1 MSNLNPKRYVSRRF
15 SIPFYDTVD
24 NNSKLKLRVS
34 KIHNVQNE
42 SDELKDKALRHYLD
56 HFFPEFYPLRID
68 PDFFQEKLPPTA
80 DVDTIES
87 VMADIKSSLNIDNYF
102 NTSPPSNKS
111 IAIFSTSYNFAG
123 TRDSLESTGKMPSYE
138 ESLAFFLEEESF
150 STPTSETTLV
160 IADMGSTNNS
170 FNDGMNAYNQ
180 QLQGFEGQL
189 NINIDFSF
197 LQTDIQKFLNA
208 LVADLVRNLR
218 RNGTNPAFTEADTL
232 TLQFGTWRR
241 SLAADSAAIVGVEYL
256 LVEESIASQPA
267 KVGTFSNMLYN
278 RIFRDPLSIAT
289 LKNYQNIVES
299 VQNGPLQP
307 GMIQNFLSTAG
318 DPTGGSF
325 LDFLEDP
332 ATIDALGNPVMID
345 DISNFD
351 PSFNLGNTPM
361 SGSVNDIQNEFIKV
375 AYEEGLL
382 SAANL
387 EALEN
392 GFTEFFKSKE
402 MERIKAQISQ
412 NPKLYRRV
420 FEKTKAKVI
429 TKARTALSTVNDVL
443 LNGPLGLFDKKNPA
457 VGKLFRALGVDQLMK
472 EVILCAT
479 FGLNHEASRITQAL
493 GNALAKEGLSIYYQA
508 PEVPQPPVYAIPKID
523 LELFKPR
530 LKAGDISKM
539 IKNILVDTV
548 QEMALGIIESLAELL
563 KEVCA
568 FNNPNSTDFGAVDIA
583 ALLPSPNT
591 PIAGG
596 ESQLDQLAAINNLTT
611 EELRTYVGDL
621 STILSSVDVC
631 TLFINRDSAS
641 PDLIAKI
648 IDFNEDYDNEFI
660 KTNLATPSSLMG
672 FFSDLSKF
680 VDVTD
685 ICEEIANTAYL
696 LNQDNVCLIF
706 DDADLLDNL
715 LNRLEM
721 PEPNFECPDKANYI
735 NDPTISI
742 AVPET
747 FNALVETVEIQFI
760 SAADSLKEILLEPVL
775 IRGAESN
782 VLTSADSTALLGRP
796 VQSTGSLE
804 SLDPMVLNTITGV
817 FEGIGAAASDL
828 QDAFENCEVNPAE
841 VLGFDAAAA
850 VEAAAVLTETLMTAM
865 QDSEFQDAI
874 SNMGNTLN
882 EIASS
887 AGPGQDGNLA
897 PAVVTYKFNQEYYN
911 AFRTYIQP
919 LKAHYQ
925 DSPPEYRYDAPV
937 YFESYRTMTSAGSVA
952 DAANTAMFS
961 DVDTATTDY
970 VPLHLKFNFPAA
982 PATGISKNN
991 PPQEYISIEYPRF
1004 GASKPIKF
1012 DFASK
1017 SKLILD
1023 ETLIQSFDTTDDLY
1037 EENFEDISPPHYT
1050 NAYVDRFVQSYLD
1063 SPLIQQQFL
1072 QGTAESQQIY
1082 RQDVEAHEFP
1092 KAYAALTES
1101 IFEYIVDNGC
1111 FDAATLQSLNLFHLN
1126 NGCPPEEVADL
1137 LDVRGI
1143 IKQMTDE
1150 YAEAACNATQKVPIR
1165 TRVRDVIKFG
1175 LYLLLIQM
1183 HIADFIIKNIFVFSA
1198 FTIDSLLEDRTGYLF
1213 KFFRSQVMTS
1223 LISYLDSM
1231 NVSVAEESIFRINL
1245 AEYFNRKVRRQS
1257 VVRNGG
1263 IHFTWGTNDLVFP
1276 VGTSFSATDDSPLIG
1291 FDEIIDYLIVERLN
1305 HARIPVN
1312 NAIKKALPNNRP
1324 IELTKAIL
1332 TAMPV
1337 LTAPTE
1343 NTAPGPTQIRAA
1355 AQIAFLNTPTVF
1367 ILSRRLP
1374 TNSAFIFTRVFSMWF
1389 YDGMT
1394 GTIEGETNEEAPEL
1408 NQIGSGDVVK
1418 LIDALYSVT
1427 ESEPAPDPFS
1437 NLATGMAGDD
1447 ESGQYGTGFEDTWD
1461 GAPDS
1466 TTWTGTG
1473 TIAER
1478 LEGLS
1483 GNNLRNEIAATIR
1496 EMYTLPGPETDSGAF
1511 GLTAAVATVA
1521 WVMGGGYESSPRI
1534 GGLWTGATSTWSDS
1548 TTPTTSEAAALA
1560 ILAGIVV
1567 NGSFVWSNKG
1577 EESVEYQLWRLGILP
1592 EDHFDP
1598 PEPVLGYQHSRQKD
1612 YWYENIPDHMRLS
1625 RLLSLI
1631 GYELGQESIDLTNA
1645 WLEAQYYTDNWPQ
1658 NPGGGTDDVSLD
1670 RYSDSGFPVDTRP
1683 EAVDRLIQVTKYW
1696 IPDTRVDEWGQPV
1709 DPDGTSMHPY
1719 MRTTWR
1725 SLGIISPDTPVERNY

>member
-1 MSNLNPKRYVSRRF
+1 MANLNPKRYVSRPF
-15 SIPFYDTVD
+15 SIPFYDTIG
-24 NNSKLKLRVS
+24 NNSKLKLKVP
-34 KIHNVQNE
+34 NLQNTGTPR
-42 SDELKDKALRHYLD
+42 SIALRHYLD
-56 HFFPEFYPLRID
+56 HFFPEFYPLRVD

-80 DVDTIES
+80 DVATVEAVIADIES
-87 VMADIKSSLNIDNYF
+87 SINAENHF
-102 NTSPPSNKS
+102 NTSPPSDKS
-111 IAIFSTSYNFAG
+111 ITIFSTSYNFAG
-123 TRDSLESTGKMPSYE
+123 TRDSLEATGKMPSYE
-138 ESLAFFLEEESF
+138 ESLAFFREEKGISD
-150 STPTSETTLV
+150 PTSETTLV
-160 IADMGSTNNS
+160 IANMGSTNNS
-170 FNDGMNAYNQ
+170 FNDGMSAYNQ

-208 LVADLVRNLR
+208 LVADLVHNLR
-218 RNGTNPAFTEADTL
+218 RNGTNPAFTEADTI
-232 TLQFGTWRR
+232 TLQFGTRN
-241 SLAADSAAIVGVEYL
+241 DKSALVGIEYL

-267 KVGTFSNMLYN
+267 KVGTFSNILYN
-278 RIFRDPLSIAT
+278 RIFRDSLSIAT
-289 LKNYQNIVES
+289 LKNYQSIVES

-307 GMIQNFLSTAG
+307 GMIQSFLSTAG

-351 PSFNLGNTPM
+351 ASFNLGNTPM
-361 SGSVNDIQNEFIKV
+361 SGSANDIQNEFIKV

-382 SAANL
+382 SAENL

-392 GFTEFFKSKE
+392 GFTEFVKSDE
-402 MERIKAQISQ
+402 MQRIKNQIAK

-429 TKARTALSTVNDVL
+429 TKARTAVSVVNDVL

-493 GNALAKEGLSIYYQA
+493 GNALAKEGLSIYYQP
-508 PEVPQPPVYAIPKID
+508 PEVPEPPAYAIPKID
-523 LELFKPR
+523 LSLFKPR
-530 LKAGDISKM
+530 LKAGDVSQM
-539 IKNILVDTV
+539 IKNILVDAV
-548 QEMALGIIESLAELL
+548 QEMALGIIQSLAELL

-611 EELRTYVGDL
+611 KELRSYIGAL
-621 STILSSVDVC
+621 SAILSSVDVC
-631 TLFINRDSAS
+631 TLFVDRDSAS

-660 KTNLATPSSLMG
+660 KTNLTSPSSLMG

-747 FNALVETVEIQFI
+747 FNALVESVEIQFI

-782 VLTSADSTALLGRP
+782 VLTSADSTARLGRP

-817 FEGIGAAASDL
+817 FEGIGSAASNL
-828 QDAFENCEVNPAE
+828 QDAFETCDVKPAD

-850 VEAAAVLTETLMTAM
+850 VEATAVLTETLMTAM

-887 AGPGQDGNLA
+887 AGPGQDGDLA

-919 LKAHYQ
+919 RQAHYQ
-925 DSPPEYRYDAPV
+925 DWAPEYRYDAPV
-937 YFESYRTMTSAGSVA
+937 YFESFRALATATSVEN
-952 DAANTAMFS
+952 AANTAMFS
-961 DVDTATTDY
+961 DLETATTDY
-970 VPLHLKFNFPAA
+970 VPIHLKFNFPAA
-982 PATGISKNN
+982 PATGIWKHN

-1004 GASKPIKF
+1004 GAEKPIKF
-1012 DFASK
+1012 GFASK

-1023 ETLIQSFDTTDDLY
+1023 ETLVQSFDTSDDPY
-1037 EENFEDISPPHYT
+1037 EADFENISPPHYT

-1072 QGTAESQQIY
+1072 QGTAESQQAY

-1126 NGCPPEEVADL
+1126 NSCPPEEVADL

-1150 YAEAACNATQKVPIR
+1150 YAEAACNTTQKVPIR

-1183 HIADFIIKNIFVFSA
+1183 HIADFIIKNVFVFSA

-1337 LTAPTE
+1337 LTVPAGE
-1343 NTAPGPTQIRAA
+1343 VSPGPTRIRAA

-1374 TNSAFIFTRVFSMWF
+1374 TNSAFAFTRVSSMWF

-1418 LIDALYSVT
+1418 LIDALYSET
-1427 ESEPAPDPFS
+1427 EYDF
-1437 NLATGMAGDD
+1437 
-1447 ESGQYGTGFEDTWD
+1447 TGFSREIDPAAKSEANE
-1461 GAPDS
+1461 GS
-1466 TTWTGTG
+1466 V
-1473 TIAER
+1473 
-1478 LEGLS
+1478 EGLS
-1483 GNNLRNEIAATIR
+1483 GVFGSGDYAERLAGLSGSALRSEIMAIIR
-1496 EMYTLPGPETDSGAF
+1496 ERSPGDLDFAGEW
-1511 GLTAAVATVA
+1511 AAAA
-1521 WVMGGGYESSPRI
+1521 LNWIINGGYESSPREPFAED
-1534 GGLWTGATSTWSDS
+1534 TQWSILE
-1548 TTPTTSEAAALA
+1548 TPVQNEEDALS
-1560 ILAGIVV
+1560 ILAGIVINATSSIEAV
-1567 NGSFVWSNKG
+1567 GGTDSLQ
-1577 EESVEYQLWRLGILP
+1577 YQLWRLGIL
-1592 EDHFDP
+1592 EEIDDSLSP
-1598 PEPVLGYQHSRQKD
+1598 PPPPYDTTRQKD
-1612 YWYENIPDHMRLS
+1612 YWYENISHLGS
-1625 RLLSLI
+1625 VAHLTRLLALV
-1631 GYELGQESIDLTNA
+1631 GHELGQESVDLTIE
-1645 WLEAQYYTDNWPQ
+1645 WFDAQYYTEDRPQ
-1658 NPGGGTDDVSLD
+1658 TPGHTTLVTHD
-1670 RYSDSGFPVDTRP
+1670 RYNDVGFPVDTRW
-1683 EAVDRLIQVTKYW
+1683 EAVQRLIWVTNYW
-1696 IPDTRVDEWGQPV
+1696 MPFPSDDPGGQ
-1709 DPDGTSMHPY
+1709 TFNEY
-1719 MRTTWR
+1719 MRYEWR
-1725 SLGIISPDTPVERNY
+1725 WLGLISPETAAAAESDY